1 MKKLNY
7 RSNVSGQVLVILMIL
22 ILLCGGG
29 LWFLVTHKEAVDK
42 EARAF
47 GREVVTRV
55 TVNHDAAFLSSHLSP
70 QARLDNPPMQQQ
82 ELMTQFQQLG
92 VPAQPIQIDEHITWE
107 GYSYFKFFEPRGFFT
122 AHLNY
127 PAGPATLE
135 IAIDHPVSKWQLLNI
150 TFAPPRTR

>member
-7 RSNVSGQVLVILMIL
+7 RSNVSGQVLVIVIIL
-22 ILLCGGG
+22 ILLLGGG
-29 LWFLVTHKEAVDK
+29 LWFLVTHKDSVDK
-42 EARAF
+42 EARAS
-47 GREVVTRV
+47 GREMITRI
-55 TVNHDAAFLSSHLSP
+55 TVNHDAAFLANHLSP

-82 ELMTQFQQLG
+82 ELMTQLQQLG
-92 VPAQPIQIDEHITWE
+92 VPSQPIQIDEKITWE
-107 GYSYFKFFEPRGFFT
+107 SQFFEPRGFFT

-150 TFAPPRTR
+150 TFTPPRAR